1 MKLKNGLNITIN
13 KSYYNRAIKGDDNV
27 YVPDVEHR
35 YPLYELEIYKNY
47 RDVTTKE
54 ECINKIIADLKSTIK
69 ELKNLE
75 KGDKEI

>member
-1 MKLKNGLNITIN
+1 MKLKNGLNINIHKSFYN
-13 KSYYNRAIKGDDNV
+13 KAIKGKDNI

-47 RDVTTKE
+47 RDISTKE
-54 ECINKIIADLKSTIK
+54 ECIEELIKDLKSTIK

-75 KGDKEI
+75 KER